1 MSKKGKKYYVVWEGV
16 TPGIYET
23 WTQCQLQIAG
33 YPNAKYKS
41 FKTKEQAKAAYNST
55 YDENIL
61 RKESIATSWDESVI
75 EKNSIAVDAACSGN
89 PGDMEYRGVV
99 TYGAEEIFRVGPLK
113 KGTNN
118 IGEFLALVHALAY
131 LKKAKKEDVMIYT
144 DSRIAMGWV
153 KKKKSKTKLAQSSI
167 NKPIFML
174 IERAESWLANN
185 TYKNPIVKWETKLW
199 GEIPADFGRK

>member
-41 FKTKEQAKAAYNST
+41 FKTKEQARAAYNST

-61 RKESIATSWDESVI
+61 RKESIVTSWDESVI

-89 PGDMEYRGVV
+89 PGDMEYRGVE
-99 TYGAEEIFRVGPLK
+99 TYGADEIFRVGPLK

-118 IGEFLALVHALAY
+118 VGEFLALVHALAY
-131 LKKAKKEDVMIYT
+131 LKKAKKEDVTIYT

-153 KKKKSKTKLAQSSI
+153 KKKKSKTKLVQSSI

-174 IERAESWLANN
+174 IDRAESWLANN

>member
-41 FKTKEQAKAAYNST
+41 FKTKEQARAAYNST

-61 RKESIATSWDESVI
+61 RKESIITSWDESVI

-89 PGDMEYRGVV
+89 PGDMEYRGVE
-99 TYGAEEIFRVGPLK
+99 TYGADEIFRVGPLK

-118 IGEFLALVHALAY
+118 VGEFLALVHALAY
-131 LKKAKKEDVMIYT
+131 LKKAKKEDVTIYT

-153 KKKKSKTKLAQSSI
+153 KKKKSKTKLVQSSI

-174 IERAESWLANN
+174 IDRAESWLANN